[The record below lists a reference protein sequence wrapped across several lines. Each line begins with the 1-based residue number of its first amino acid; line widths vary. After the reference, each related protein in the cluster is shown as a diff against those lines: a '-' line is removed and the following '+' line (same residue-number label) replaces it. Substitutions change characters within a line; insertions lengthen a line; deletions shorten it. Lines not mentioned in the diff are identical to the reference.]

1 MKLMLKELRKQAG
14 YSQKELAEKLGVDWR
29 TYGSW
34 ERQER
39 ALNLKQACSICN
51 ALSCTPN
58 DLVGWPASGLT
69 PDESDLVKC
78 FKACNAPTRASV
90 LMVAKNGALAS
101 TCQGEQSPIALS
113 FDYQLNREHSETCKA
128 DHTMV
133 TRQGKDSR

>member
-51 ALSCTPN
+51 ALDCTPH
-58 DLVGWPASGLT
+58 DLVGWPPEGMEQDEIELLRSYKSCDMPAKASI
-69 PDESDLVKC
+69 
-78 FKACNAPTRASV
+78 
-90 LMVAKNGALAS
+90 LMVAKNSALAS
-101 TCQGEQSPIALS
+101 VSQAGEQA
-113 FDYQLNREHSETCKA
+113 ETNCA
-128 DHTMV
+128 
-133 TRQGKDSR
+133 

>member
-58 DLVGWPASGLT
+58 DLVGWPMDGLT
-69 PDESDLVKC
+69 PDESDLVKNY
-78 FKACNAPTRASV
+78 KACNAPARTSI
-90 LMVAKNGALAS
+90 LMVAKNSALAS
-101 TCQGEQSPIALS
+101 VSQSRRTGR
-113 FDYQLNREHSETCKA
+113 D
-128 DHTMV
+128 
-133 TRQGKDSR
+133 

>member
-58 DLVGWPASGLT
+58 DLVGWPIAGMEQDEMELLNSYKSCDMPTKASI
-69 PDESDLVKC
+69 
-78 FKACNAPTRASV
+78 
-90 LMVAKNGALAS
+90 LMVAKNSALAS
-101 TCQGEQSPIALS
+101 VSQAGEQV
-113 FDYQLNREHSETCKA
+113 ETNCA
-128 DHTMV
+128 
-133 TRQGKDSR
+133 